1 MEGSDCASHPYE
13 ICDTLSKTCVHKG
26 VFPIVGTEIAGY
38 ILIPLLFAVASVG
51 GISGGLILL
60 PLLIAMFQMTTKDS
74 IAISSAITFSS
85 ALVRFVCFSS
95 YAKHPTNAGET
106 EINYSLVRA
115 VFPVFM
121 IGTYLGV
128 TLSVS
133 LGELPL
139 ATLIMILLT
148 FLSFQVFYKAV
159 KMFKKETQDMALD
172 EGSYIPA
179 MNLLETHSESTYMQ
193 RDIKKR
199 QKK

>member
-1 MEGSDCASHPYE
+1 M
-13 ICDTLSKTCVHKG
+13 
-26 VFPIVGTEIAGY
+26 
-38 ILIPLLFAVASVG
+38 PLLFAVASVG
-51 GISGGLILL
+51 GIGGGLILI
-60 PLLIAMFQMTTKDS
+60 PILIGMFQMTTKDS
-74 IAISSAITFSS
+74 IAISSAIVFSS

-95 YAKHPTNAGET
+95 YGKHPTNAGET

-128 TLSVS
+128 ILSVS

-139 ATLIMILLT
+139 ATLIMFLLT
-148 FLSFQVFYKAV
+148 LLSFQVFYKAL
-159 KMFKKETQDMALD
+159 KMFRKETQDMALD

-179 MNLLETHSESTYMQ
+179 DSLLETHSESTSMT
-193 RDIKKR
+193 RNIKKR